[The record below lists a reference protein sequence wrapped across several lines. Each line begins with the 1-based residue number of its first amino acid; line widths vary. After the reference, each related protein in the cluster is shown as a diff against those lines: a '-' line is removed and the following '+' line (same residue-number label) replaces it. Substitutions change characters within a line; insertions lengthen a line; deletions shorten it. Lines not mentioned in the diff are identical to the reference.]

1 MPSLVKERSPEQ
13 TAISVS
19 LTKDQLAQIDARA
32 DSLNLPRSRYLVLL
46 AQHDIARGGPL
57 TIVTQEESQT
67 STPVDFTPAAL
78 DFLKLAVPALTQY
91 QDSHGQCPPPEFP
104 EATAH
109 TELWE
114 FFLKQRD
121 QILKDKW
128 IQSSNAGYDIGMDR
142 AIRHWLQKNQ
152 DLWFIPQDDAEAT
165 PQDPAPATPPNP
177 A

>member
-1 MPSLVKERSPEQ
+1 MPNLVKERSPEQ

-19 LTKDQLAQIDARA
+19 LTKEQLLQIDARA
-32 DSLNLPRSRYLVLL
+32 DSLNLPRSRYLVLV

-57 TIVTQEESQT
+57 TIVTQEQSQT
-67 STPVDFTPAAL
+67 RVPIALTPAAL

-91 QDSHGQCPPPEFP
+91 QDSHGQCPAPQVPETI
-104 EATAH
+104 AL

-121 QILKDKW
+121 HILKEKW
-128 IQSSNAGYDIGMDR
+128 IQSMNAGYDIGMDR
-142 AIRHWLQKNQ
+142 AIRDWLQKNQ
-152 DLWFIPQDDAEAT
+152 DLWAPTDPEPPGDA
-165 PQDPAPATPPNP
+165 PTPP